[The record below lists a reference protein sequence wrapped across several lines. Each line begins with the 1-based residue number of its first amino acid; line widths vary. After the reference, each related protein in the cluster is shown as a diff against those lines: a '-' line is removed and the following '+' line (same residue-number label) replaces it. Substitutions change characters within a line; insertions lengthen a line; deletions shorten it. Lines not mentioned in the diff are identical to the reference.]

1 MSDRRGAAGGS
12 GPEGP
17 PGPSSRHPVPVQDA
31 VTVIVVRDARG
42 TATEPVAPAGP
53 AADPGPA
60 ASAGHGVEVLL
71 LERHPDSV
79 FAPGAL
85 VFPGGKLEA
94 QDELPAS
101 RVRLS
106 DPEGWV
112 ARLGVADEAAARTML
127 VAAVRETFE
136 ECGLLLAR
144 HLNGRPIGP
153 GSVPAEEVASTREAL
168 ASRDGAFDWRP
179 WLADHGLVLDLDA
192 LAMWSWWVTPVG
204 PPRRYDTRFLVA
216 RAPVDQRATHDEVET
231 TSLRWTS
238 PRAALAAHA
247 SGKLHMIFPT
257 RRTLEQLAAFTD
269 PEALLGAARRGEVD
283 LRRVQPE
290 VVLVDGTPMVQH
302 PDGGPPVPV

>member
-1 MSDRRGAAGGS
+1 M
-12 GPEGP
+12 
-17 PGPSSRHPVPVQDA
+17 PVQDA
-31 VTVIVVRDARG
+31 VTVIVVRDPPG
-42 TATEPVAPAGP
+42 TSADPAAPADP
-53 AADPGPA
+53 AADLGPA
-60 ASAGHGVEVLL
+60 IPAGRGVEVLL

-85 VFPGGKLEA
+85 VFPGGKLEE

-106 DPEGWV
+106 DPGGWV

-144 HLNGRPIGP
+144 HRDGRPVRP
-153 GSVPAEEVASTREAL
+153 GSVSAEEVARTRSVL

-216 RAPVDQRATHDEVET
+216 RAPVDQRATHDDVET

-247 SGKLHMIFPT
+247 AGEIHMIFPT

-269 PEALLGAARRGEVD
+269 PEALIGAARRGEVD

-290 VVLVDGTPMVQH
+290 LVLVDGTPMVQH